1 MEAVMKLSRFGA
13 KFSGPSG
20 IVSLMDDLGNALRDN
35 PDIVMMGGGNPA
47 RIPEVLEV
55 YRQHLRAFSEDDD
68 ALFQLLGRYQG
79 PLGDLDVRELLAA
92 ELRQR
97 YGWNVSAENVA
108 LTNGGQSAFGLLA
121 NMLTGEG
128 SDGVARRLVFPLM
141 PEYLGYADTALHP
154 RAFLGMKPRIEL
166 LVDHQFKYHVDFD
179 APTLG
184 EDCAALC
191 VSRPT
196 NPSGNVIGTEELAR
210 LDALARASGVPLI
223 VDAAYGAPFPNLVFT
238 ESAPYWSDNVMLML
252 SLSKVGLPGVR
263 GGFLVASPE
272 RAAAFARVNT
282 IFNLASGNIGPM
294 LAARL
299 MQARELETLCDAVI
313 RPWYQSRLKT
323 ALACIASEF
332 DGLDYRL
339 HRPEGAF
346 FLWLWLPS
354 LPITSTAL
362 YERLKA
368 AGVLVIPGESAFFG
382 LDEDWPHS
390 RQCLRVSFALPEA
403 QLVKGLGL
411 IADTLKTLSASQP
424 KGA

>member
-1 MEAVMKLSRFGA
+1 MKLSRFGD
-13 KFSGPSG
+13 KFCGPSG
-20 IVSLMDDLGNALRDN
+20 IVTLMGDLGNALREN

-47 RIPEVLEV
+47 RIPEVLAA
-55 YRQHLRAFSEDDD
+55 YRQHLRAFGDDDD
-68 ALFQLLGRYQG
+68 ALFHLLGRYQG
-79 PLGDLDVRELLAA
+79 PLGDVEVRELLAQ

-97 YGWNVSAENVA
+97 YGWQLTAEHVA
-108 LTNGGQSAFGLLA
+108 LSNGGQSAFGLLA
-121 NMLTGEG
+121 NMLTGE
-128 SDGVARRLVFPLM
+128 SSEGVTQRLVFPLM

-154 RAFLGMKPRIEL
+154 RAFLGVKPHIEFL
-166 LVDHQFKYHVDFD
+166 PDQQFKYHVDF
-179 APTLG
+179 AALQHRLG
-184 EDCAALC
+184 KDCAALC

-210 LDALARASGVPLI
+210 LDTLARAQGVPLI
-223 VDAAYGAPFPNLVFT
+223 IDAAYGAPFPNLVFT
-238 ESAPYWSDNVMLML
+238 DSAPYWSDNVMLML

-299 MQARELETLCDAVI
+299 LQAHELEGLCNNVI
-313 RPWYQSRLKT
+313 QPWYRARLDT
-323 ALACIASEF
+323 ALACIAREF
-332 DGLDYRL
+332 NGLDYRL

-354 LPITSTAL
+354 LSLTSSAL
-362 YERLKA
+362 YDRLKA
-368 AGVLVIPGESAFFG
+368 VGVLVIPGESAFFG

-403 QLVKGLGL
+403 QLINGLAL
-411 IADTLKTLSASQP
+411 IAATLRTMA
-424 KGA
+424 